1 MNALSPARLTAALLP
16 ALLCSAALAD
26 DFAAHIPAG
35 WQLTHSVRG
44 DLNGDGRADAVL
56 VLQQQDPAKII
67 DNNNLGASQLNTN
80 PRVLKVLFNDQGR
93 FRHAAESG
101 TLIPPEHSTDAPCLQ
116 DPLLDGDI
124 TVEKGLLKVKLHYWL
139 SCGSWGV
146 DTETYTFRLAQN
158 RFRLIGLDQ
167 MEFMRNSGDA
177 TEYSYNYLTGR
188 KKTVTGGNMFE
199 GGKPRT
205 RWEKLPALPPYYLE
219 GPLPQQV
226 E

>member
-1 MNALSPARLTAALLP
+1 MTLSFQTRFAAVMLSALL
-16 ALLCSAALAD
+16 SAAAHAD
-26 DFAAHIPAG
+26 DFSAHIPAG
-35 WQLTHSVRG
+35 WQATHTVRG

-56 VLQQQDPAKII
+56 VLQQQDPAKIV
-67 DNNNLGASQLNTN
+67 DNNSLGPSQLNTN
-80 PRVLKVLFNDQGR
+80 PRVLKVLFNEQGR
-93 FRHAAESG
+93 FRPAAESS
-101 TLIPPEHSTDAPCLQ
+101 TLIPPEHNTDAPCLQ

-167 MEFMRNSGDA
+167 LEFMRNSGDA

-188 KKTVTGGNMFE
+188 KKTVTGGNIF
-199 GGKPRT
+199 GDGKSRT
-205 RWEKLPALPPYYLE
+205 TWQKLPALPAYYLE